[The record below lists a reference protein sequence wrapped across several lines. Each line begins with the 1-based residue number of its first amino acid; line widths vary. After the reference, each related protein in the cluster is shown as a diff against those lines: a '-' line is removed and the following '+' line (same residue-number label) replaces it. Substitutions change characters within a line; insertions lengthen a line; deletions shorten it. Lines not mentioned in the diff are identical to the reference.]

1 MRGYLVIENDM
12 KKKFFEL
19 CFDAYWKNNEDIT
32 DEKNINKILDSI
44 DQDKSDFLKKIEN
57 KDIKDMLKK
66 LTSDAFEKDIFGAP
80 TFVINNKIFWGQDR
94 LDYALEEYYS

>member
-1 MRGYLVIENDM
+1 M
-12 KKKFFEL
+12 KKLLHTLAFSLIAFLIFCSCSE
-19 CFDAYWKNNEDIT
+19 E
-32 DEKNINKILDSI
+32 EGSINKNLDSI
-44 DQDKSDFLKKIEN
+44 DQDQSDLLKKIEN